1 MTAPARPR
9 RSLPVR
15 LAVLLWLTWL
25 PLQPLSA
32 DDDQLLQ
39 RERNQFLEA
48 RKALFAGDRAR
59 FRTLAERLGGYPLQ
73 PYLRFWALER
83 ELDRLTPDQVQTA
96 FDELEQTPLATQL
109 RGQWLSRLA
118 REGRWQEYVDAYRP
132 AFDTEARCRYYDA
145 LRQLDRTAE
154 AWAGVRKL
162 WLVGHSQ
169 PRVCDPLFAAWRAAG
184 QLTPAQTWGRIELA
198 LRRGETRLAT
208 YLGRFLDAPDRD
220 RLDLW
225 LRMRRDPRSTLTLP
239 ALAQDGPIERKILL
253 YGIARLADNDAPAA
267 EAAWA
272 GLQGRHAFGD
282 DARHAVDRKIAM
294 EYAFD
299 ADPLAPSRLAA
310 LPAAWQDAGVRGWGV
325 RSALRLGR
333 WDEALAWIERMPP
346 EELAEARWRY
356 WRARA
361 LAATGHAAEARAAY
375 AELSE
380 GRGYYEFLAA
390 DRLGRPYRI
399 THVPVSSLDTQVKAF
414 EREPAILRARELYH
428 AGLLLDARREWRDAL
443 DGRSPEELR
452 LAGRLAFHWG
462 WYDRAIFA
470 LGAARYYDDL
480 EVRFPF
486 AYRAEL
492 DAQARAQDLDPA
504 WVFAMARQES
514 AFNPRAYS
522 SAGALGLMQIMPG
535 TGQQIA
541 RALNTPLG
549 NKWRLFEP
557 ELNAR
562 FGTHYLRTL
571 LDQLADHPVLATAAY
586 NAGPHRVR
594 AWLPAVGSV
603 DADIWIESVPFYETR
618 DYLQRV
624 LAYTAIYQD
633 RLGREVEP
641 LSQRMRVIGAGLAG
655 AGAPAAGRAGG

>member
-1 MTAPARPR
+1 
-9 RSLPVR
+9 
-15 LAVLLWLTWL
+15 VLLWLAWL
-25 PLQPLSA
+25 PLQPLPA

-39 RERNQFLEA
+39 RERQQFLEA

-59 FRTLAERLGGYPLQ
+59 FRALEKRLADYPLQ

-83 ELDRLTPDQVQTA
+83 ELDRLTPDQVQA
-96 FDELEQTPLATQL
+96 ALDELEQTPLATRL

-118 REGRWQEYVDAYRP
+118 REDRWQEYVDAYRP
-132 AFDTEARCRYYDA
+132 EFDTEARCRYYDA
-145 LRQLDRTAE
+145 LRRLGRSAE
-154 AWAGVRKL
+154 AWTGARKL
-162 WLVGHSQ
+162 WLVGRSQ
-169 PRVCDPLFAAWRAAG
+169 PRACDPLFAAWRAAG
-184 QLTPAQTWGRIELA
+184 KLTPALTWGRIDLA
-198 LRRGETRLAT
+198 LRRGEARLAT

-225 LRMRRDPRSTLTLP
+225 LRMRRDPRSTLNLP
-239 ALAQDGPIERKILL
+239 ALANDGPIERKILL

-267 EAAWA
+267 ETVWA

-282 DARHAVDRKIAM
+282 DQRHAVERKIAM

-299 ADPLAPSRLAA
+299 ADPRAPSRLAA
-310 LPAAWQDAGVRGWGV
+310 LPAAWQDASARGWGV

-356 WRARA
+356 WRARM
-361 LAATGHAAEARAAY
+361 LEATGHAAEARAAY

-399 THVPVSSLDTQVKAF
+399 EHVPVSSLDTQTAAF
-414 EREPAILRARELYH
+414 ERDPGILRARELYH

-443 DGRSPEELR
+443 DGRTAEELQ

-486 AYRAEL
+486 AFRTEL
-492 DAQARAQDLDPA
+492 ADQAQARQLDPA
-504 WVFAMARQES
+504 WVLAMARQES
-514 AFNPRAYS
+514 AFDPRAYS

-535 TGQQIA
+535 TGRRIA
-541 RALNTPLG
+541 RALNTRLG

-562 FGTHYLRTL
+562 FGTHYLRSL
-571 LDQLADHPVLATAAY
+571 LDRLDDHPVLAIAAY

-594 AWLPAVGSV
+594 AWLPAAGSV

-641 LSQRMRVIGAGLAG
+641 LSQRMRPIGTGLVDAGT
-655 AGAPAAGRAGG
+655 PAAGGAGG